1 VKALDLCC
9 GVGGQSLGL
18 RRAGMQVMGVDL
30 DEDAVAAHVAN
41 VGPASVGDVRE
52 LQVAERYAV
61 VAAGVPCQPHSE
73 QGSKRGLADD
83 RGRLH
88 EHVVRIAN
96 SVGAQALILENVP
109 GIAHA
114 RRGLPAAIES
124 VVETVRVGGFHG
136 QWRVLDAADYGTPQ
150 HRPRV
155 VLVAFRS
162 AQVARGFRWP
172 EPSHGQ
178 GRAPYVTV
186 RAALGLK
193 GSFRSGGRHLPVTWW
208 QGSRRIDV
216 DAPSFTIGTRNNADW
231 ICPVVGEA
239 WRPQLEELALLQ
251 GFPVGFRFHGLQ
263 AAKHRQ
269 MGNALPPQL
278 AQAVGMAVASALS
291 GERIAVR
298 SA

>member
-1 VKALDLCC
+1 
-9 GVGGQSLGL
+9 
-18 RRAGMQVMGVDL
+18 
-30 DEDAVAAHVAN
+30 
-41 VGPASVGDVRE
+41 
-52 LQVAERYAV
+52 
-61 VAAGVPCQPHSE
+61 
-73 QGSKRGLADD
+73 
-83 RGRLH
+83 
-88 EHVVRIAN
+88 
-96 SVGAQALILENVP
+96 
-109 GIAHA
+109 
-114 RRGLPAAIES
+114 
-124 VVETVRVGGFHG
+124 
-136 QWRVLDAADYGTPQ
+136 
-150 HRPRV
+150 
-155 VLVAFRS
+155 
-162 AQVARGFRWP
+162 
-172 EPSHGQ
+172 
-178 GRAPYVTV
+178 
-186 RAALGLK
+186 LK